1 MRISS
6 DSVILFLKF
15 PFKNIIKDLCID
27 LALSISHC
35 CSYKKCE
42 ARNHLN
48 PSI

>member
-27 LALSISHC
+27 LALSISTAAVTR
-35 CSYKKCE
+35 SVK
-42 ARNHLN
+42 
-48 PSI
+48 PGTT